1 MNISLGL
8 KGVAKT
14 LELEVAMDADQVKA
28 TLQAALDKPEEL
40 LSLTNKQGQQVLINP
55 HLIAYCQIIETQPQ
69 RVGFGIG

>member
-14 LELEVAMDADQVKA
+14 LDLEVAMEAEQIKA

-40 LSLTNKQGQQVLINP
+40 LSLTNKQGQQILINP
-55 HLIAYCQIIETQPQ
+55 RVIAYCQISESQPQ

>member
-14 LELEVAMDADQVKA
+14 LELEVAMDADQIKA

-40 LSLTNKQGQQVLINP
+40 LSLTNKQSQQVLINP
-55 HLIAYCQIIETQPQ
+55 RLIAYCQINEEQPQ

>member
-14 LELEVAMDADQVKA
+14 LDLEVAMDANQIKA

-40 LSLTNKQGQQVLINP
+40 LSLTDKQGQQILINP
-55 HLIAYCQIIETQPQ
+55 RVIAYCQISESQPQ

>member
-14 LELEVAMDADQVKA
+14 LDLEVAMEAEQIKA
-28 TLQAALDKPEEL
+28 TLQAALDKPEAL
-40 LSLTNKQGQQVLINP
+40 LSLTDKQGQQILINP
-55 HLIAYCQIIETQPQ
+55 RVIAYCQISESQPQ

>member
-14 LELEVAMDADQVKA
+14 LELEVAMDADQIKA
-28 TLQAALDKPEEL
+28 ILQAALDKPEEL

-55 HLIAYCQIIETQPQ
+55 PLIAYCQISETQPQ

>member
-14 LELEVAMDADQVKA
+14 LDLEVAMEAEQIKA

-40 LSLTNKQGQQVLINP
+40 LSLTDKQGQQILINP
-55 HLIAYCQIIETQPQ
+55 RVIAYCQISESQPQ

>member
-14 LELEVAMDADQVKA
+14 LDLEVAMEAEQIKA

-40 LSLTNKQGQQVLINP
+40 LSLTDKQGQQVLINP
-55 HLIAYCQIIETQPQ
+55 RVIAYCQISESQPQ

>member
-14 LELEVAMDADQVKA
+14 LDLEVAMEAEQIKA

-40 LSLTNKQGQQVLINP
+40 LSLTDKHGQQILINP
-55 HLIAYCQIIETQPQ
+55 RVIAYCQISESQPQ

>member
-14 LELEVAMDADQVKA
+14 LDLEVAMEAEQIKA
-28 TLQAALDKPEEL
+28 TLQAALDKPDEL
-40 LSLTNKQGQQVLINP
+40 LSLTNKQGQQILINP
-55 HLIAYCQIIETQPQ
+55 RVIAYCQISESQPQ

>member
-14 LELEVAMDADQVKA
+14 LELEVAMDADQIKA
-28 TLQAALDKPEEL
+28 TLQAALDKPEEP

-55 HLIAYCQIIETQPQ
+55 HLIAYCQISETQPQ

>member
-8 KGVAKT
+8 KGVGKA
-14 LELEVAMDADQVKA
+14 LDLEVAMDAAQIKA

-40 LSLTNKQGQQVLINP
+40 LSLTDKQGQQTLINP
-55 HLIAYCQIIETQPQ
+55 RLIAYCQINESQPQ

>member
-14 LELEVAMDADQVKA
+14 LELEVAMDADQIKA

-40 LSLTNKQGQQVLINP
+40 LSLTNKQGQ
-55 HLIAYCQIIETQPQ
+55 
-69 RVGFGIG
+69 